1 MGLTL
6 YEILSKYLDDTDLGA
21 VTRYLY
27 TERNMDIIDAETDP
41 RMKTIMALAKAY
53 DDFLNDVYGEE

>member
-1 MGLTL
+1 MGMSL

-27 TERNMDIIDAETDP
+27 TERNKDIIDSETDP
-41 RMKTIMALAKAY
+41 RMKTIMELAKAY
-53 DDFLNDVYGEE
+53 DDFLNDVYREE

>member
-1 MGLTL
+1 MGSSL
-6 YEILSKYLDDTDLGA
+6 YEILSEYLDDKDLGA

-27 TERNMDIIDAETDP
+27 TERDKDIEDVEIEP
-41 RMKTIMALAKAY
+41 RMKAIMALAKTY

>member
-1 MGLTL
+1 MGSSL
-6 YEILSKYLDDTDLGA
+6 YEILSKYLDDKDLGA
-21 VTRYLY
+21 VIRYLY
-27 TERNMDIIDAETDP
+27 TDKDLEDVEIEP